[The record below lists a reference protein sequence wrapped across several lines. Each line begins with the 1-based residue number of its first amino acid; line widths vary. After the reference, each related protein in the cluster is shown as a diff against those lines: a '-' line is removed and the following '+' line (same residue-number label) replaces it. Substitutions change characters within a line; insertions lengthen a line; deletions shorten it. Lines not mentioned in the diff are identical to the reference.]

1 MTKELSTAGDQR
13 RSQLLRGVLDLCLL
27 SLIAE
32 RPRYGYEF
40 VEALTESGLELVSE
54 GSIYPLLAR
63 MERAG
68 LVEPF
73 RAPSSTGGAPRKYYR
88 LSEAGRAELEHGR
101 DVWTGFTTQADRI
114 LAGPARTAQ
123 AAEASGTT
131 QPTGTTGT
139 TDTERPTGESTP

>member
-1 MTKELSTAGDQR
+1 MHRMTKGLSTAGDQR

-68 LVEPF
+68 LVESF

-88 LSEAGRAELEHGR
+88 LSGAGRAELDHGR
-101 DVWTGFTTQADRI
+101 AVWREFATQAGRI
-114 LAGPARTAQ
+114 LAEKTEDAPPTG
-123 AAEASGTT
+123 GTT
-131 QPTGTTGT
+131 P
-139 TDTERPTGESTP
+139 

>member
-1 MTKELSTAGDQR
+1 MTTMHRMTMELSAQGDHR

-63 MERAG
+63 MERG
-68 LVEPF
+68 GVIDSY

-88 LSEAGRAELEHGR
+88 LTDAGRTELTGGR
-101 DVWTGFTTQADRI
+101 VAWSSFTTAVDRT
-114 LAGPARTAQ
+114 LNTGPTG
-123 AAEASGTT
+123 GTT
-131 QPTGTTGT
+131 P
-139 TDTERPTGESTP
+139 

>member
-1 MTKELSTAGDQR
+1 MHRMTKELPTAADQR

-40 VEALTESGLELVSE
+40 VEALDESGLELVSE

-68 LVEPF
+68 LVASY
-73 RAPSSTGGAPRKYYR
+73 RAPSSSGGAPRKYYR
-88 LSEAGRAELEHGR
+88 LTEEGRTALDRGR
-101 DVWTGFTTQADRI
+101 SVWREFTAATGRI
-114 LAGPARTAQ
+114 LAD
-123 AAEASGTT
+123 
-131 QPTGTTGT
+131 
-139 TDTERPTGESTP
+139 TDPPTGEPHHDERADTRRLP

>member
-1 MTKELSTAGDQR
+1 MHRMTKELPTAGDQR

-40 VEALTESGLELVSE
+40 IEALTKSGLELVGE

-73 RAPSSTGGAPRKYYR
+73 RAPSSSGGAPRKYYR

-101 DVWTGFTTQADRI
+101 TVWRGFTAQADRI
-114 LAGPARTAQ
+114 LTRTTHG
-123 AAEASGTT
+123 GTT
-131 QPTGTTGT
+131 P
-139 TDTERPTGESTP
+139 

>member
-1 MTKELSTAGDQR
+1 MAKELPGTGVQR

-32 RPRYGYEF
+32 RPRYGFEF

-68 LVEPF
+68 FIESF
-73 RAPSSTGGAPRKYYR
+73 RAPSSSGGATRKYYR
-88 LSEAGRAELEHGR
+88 LTRAGQAELDHGRIVWREFAAQAGRVLTDSIEP
-101 DVWTGFTTQADRI
+101 TG
-114 LAGPARTAQ
+114 
-123 AAEASGTT
+123 GTT
-131 QPTGTTGT
+131 P
-139 TDTERPTGESTP
+139 

>member
-1 MTKELSTAGDQR
+1 MTKELPTAADQR

-40 VEALTESGLELVSE
+40 VEALDESGLELVSE

-68 LVEPF
+68 LVAPY
-73 RAPSSTGGAPRKYYR
+73 RAPSSSGGAPRKYYR
-88 LSEAGRAELEHGR
+88 LTEEGRTALDRGR
-101 DVWTGFTTQADRI
+101 TVWREFTVATGRI
-114 LAGPARTAQ
+114 LAD
-123 AAEASGTT
+123 
-131 QPTGTTGT
+131 
-139 TDTERPTGESTP
+139 TDAPTGEPHHDERADTRRLP

>member
-1 MTKELSTAGDQR
+1 MHRMTMELPNAGDQR

-68 LVEPF
+68 FVESF
-73 RAPSSTGGAPRKYYR
+73 RAPSSSGGAPRKYYR
-88 LSEAGRAELEHGR
+88 LTDAGRAELAQGR
-101 DVWTGFTTQADRI
+101 SVWREFAVQAGRIMNDSAEPTG
-114 LAGPARTAQ
+114 
-123 AAEASGTT
+123 GTT
-131 QPTGTTGT
+131 P
-139 TDTERPTGESTP
+139 